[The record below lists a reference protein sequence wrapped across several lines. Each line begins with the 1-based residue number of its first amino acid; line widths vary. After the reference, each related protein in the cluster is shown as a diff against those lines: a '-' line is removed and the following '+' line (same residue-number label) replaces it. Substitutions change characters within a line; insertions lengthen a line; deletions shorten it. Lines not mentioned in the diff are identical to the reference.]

1 MTSLHSLHLDYI
13 SNIMSIR
20 VCRPPSVKILDF
32 EHFGEIHCHFH
43 IFHLLMPTFL
53 YSIKCTTLSSTDN
66 ATTPIVIADDNL
78 RDIVISVSVVL
89 CVLLVSV
96 TVVMAICST
105 LLVAYKRYLSIF
117 IKK

>member
-1 MTSLHSLHLDYI
+1 
-13 SNIMSIR
+13 MSIR

-53 YSIKCTTLSSTDN
+53 YSIKCTNTWRQCKYLSLSSTDN